1 MFEAVR
7 LVDSQCATCKERNRP
22 TNHRN
27 LHHYSYNVYVTD
39 FSSASAP
46 TITIDDVLG
55 FRELSAGRAEV
66 AAGKSGLSRT
76 LRWAHVVAGQG
87 AISLLE
93 GGELVLTT
101 GAGWPGSGAALAE
114 LAALLVAAD
123 PAGVILELGGQYDA
137 APAELVAA
145 CERSGIPL
153 VVLHGEVRFVQI
165 TQRVHQRVLA
175 AQTEAL
181 EARTEVHAMLTE
193 LGLNRSPIDY
203 VIERLAET
211 IQAPVVLEDS
221 AGRVVAWAAGSTGN
235 TGTSGNTGTTDNTGN
250 NSTNPEAILR
260 GFGET
265 AINAETFA
273 GDTETFAGDTDV
285 FTDHTERVPVEAQ
298 GKRFGKLTA
307 LPGPVHPAGRRTV
320 LELGAFALALGRL
333 ADPEGDQWLQ
343 LSSKQL
349 FDTLLSG
356 RFRRDAEVAAQL
368 RAAGLPIDD
377 RMLLGA
383 TLRGTGD
390 FGAHESLERAV
401 LETALR
407 RAVAPE
413 GRVILVQDPDDR
425 SPNPALLALLSFT
438 HDDPRVQIAQTP
450 PLAARLA
457 HELEMLLPATTP
469 RPWRAHL
476 GLGAPGRGLRSL
488 ITSLERVRASGHL
501 AATAQTG
508 RVTVQQAER
517 QALAYLMRGLAALP
531 EVQEFARDALGPL
544 IDHDAAAGP
553 GHSGDLIRVL
563 EAYLAHPTNRS
574 LAAQRARLSRSVFY
588 QRLALIEELLAV
600 DLADGGTIAT
610 LAVALHARR

>member
-1 MFEAVR
+1 MFEASRPVS
-7 LVDSQCATCKERNRP
+7 SQCATSQGGDRA

-27 LHHYSYNVYVTD
+27 ISHFSYNVYVSD
-39 FSSASAP
+39 FSSVSAP
-46 TITIDDVLG
+46 TITVSDVLE
-55 FRELSAGRAEV
+55 FAELRAGRPQL
-66 AAGKSGLSRT
+66 AAGRTGLART
-76 LRWAHVVAGQG
+76 LRWAHVVAGRG
-87 AISLLE
+87 ATALLE

-101 GAGWPGSGAALAE
+101 GAGWPVGGAALAE
-114 LAALLVAAD
+114 VVTKLVAAD
-123 PAGVILELGGQYDA
+123 PAGVILELGGNYAA
-137 APAELVAA
+137 APDALVAA
-145 CERSGIPL
+145 CEEAGIPL

-181 EARTEVHAMLTE
+181 EARAEVHAMLTE

-203 VIERLAET
+203 VIERLSAT
-211 IQAPVVLEDS
+211 ISAPVVLEDS
-221 AGRVVAWAAGSTGN
+221 AGRVVAWAG
-235 TGTSGNTGTTDNTGN
+235 
-250 NSTNPEAILR
+250 R
-260 GFGET
+260 GQ
-265 AINAETFA
+265 
-273 GDTETFAGDTDV
+273 DP
-285 FTDHTERVPVEAQ
+285 ERVLRSWGGDSFDPDQPTAAPGDVDEASEPAEHVSVEAQ
-298 GKRFGKLTA
+298 GKRFGRLTA
-307 LPGPVHPAGRRTV
+307 LPGPAHPAGRRTV

-368 RAAGLPIDD
+368 KAAGLPIDG
-377 RMLLGA
+377 RTLLGA

-390 FGAHESLERAV
+390 FGAHDSLEHAI
-401 LETALR
+401 LETAFR

-413 GRVILVQDPDDR
+413 GRVILVPDPADP
-425 SPNPALLALLSFT
+425 SPTPALLALLSFAP
-438 HDDPRVQIAQTP
+438 DDPRVAIAATP
-450 PLAARLA
+450 PLATRLA
-457 HELEMLLPATTP
+457 HELDMLLPATTP

-476 GLGAPGRGLRSL
+476 SLGAPGSGLRSL

-501 AATAQTG
+501 AATAQAG

-517 QALAYLMRGLAALP
+517 QALAYLMRGLASLP
-531 EVQEFARDALGPL
+531 EVQEFADDTLGPL
-544 IDHDAAAGP
+544 LDHDAAAGP
-553 GHSGDLIRVL
+553 GHSGDLVRVL

-574 LAAQRARLSRSVFY
+574 LAAQEARLSRSVFY
-588 QRLALIEELLAV
+588 QRLALIEDLLAV

>member
-1 MFEAVR
+1 M
-7 LVDSQCATCKERNRP
+7 S
-22 TNHRN
+22 
-27 LHHYSYNVYVTD
+27 D
-39 FSSASAP
+39 FSAANAP
-46 TITIDDVLG
+46 TITVDDVLS
-55 FRELSAGRAEV
+55 FPELRAGKAEIVAGR
-66 AAGKSGLSRT
+66 KGLSRT
-76 LRWAHVVAGQG
+76 LRWAHVVAGQS

-101 GAGWPGSGAALAE
+101 GAGWPVTGPALDD
-114 LAALLVAAD
+114 LAAQLVASD
-123 PAGVILELGGQYDA
+123 PAGVILELGGQYDS
-137 APAELVAA
+137 APPELIAA
-145 CERSGIPL
+145 CERAGIAL
-153 VVLHGEVRFVQI
+153 AVLHGEVRFVQI

-181 EARTEVHAMLTE
+181 EARAAVHAMLTE

-221 AGRVVAWAAGSTGN
+221 AGRVVAWAGGGAGSAG
-235 TGTSGNTGTTDNTGN
+235 SA
-250 NSTNPEAILR
+250 NPELVLR
-260 GFGET
+260 GFGEIAPAATT
-265 AINAETFA
+265 AATTTTA
-273 GDTETFAGDTDV
+273 TATAT
-285 FTDHTERVPVEAQ
+285 FTDNTDHVPVEAQ
-298 GKRFGKLTA
+298 GKRFGRLTA
-307 LPGPVHPAGRRTV
+307 LPGPAHPAGRRTV

-368 RAAGLPIDD
+368 RAAGLPIDG
-377 RMLLGA
+377 RMLQGA

-413 GRVILVQDPDDR
+413 GRVILVPDPDDR
-425 SPNPALLALLSFT
+425 SPNPALLALLSFAPG
-438 HDDPRVQIAQTP
+438 DPRVQIAQTP
-450 PLAARLA
+450 PLATRLA
-457 HELEMLLPATTP
+457 HELDMLLPSTTP

-501 AATAQTG
+501 APTAKTG

-531 EVQEFARDALGPL
+531 EVQEFASDTLGPL
-544 IDHDAAAGP
+544 IDHDEATGP
-553 GHSGDLIRVL
+553 GHSGDLITVL

-574 LAAQRARLSRSVFY
+574 LAAQNARLSRSVFY